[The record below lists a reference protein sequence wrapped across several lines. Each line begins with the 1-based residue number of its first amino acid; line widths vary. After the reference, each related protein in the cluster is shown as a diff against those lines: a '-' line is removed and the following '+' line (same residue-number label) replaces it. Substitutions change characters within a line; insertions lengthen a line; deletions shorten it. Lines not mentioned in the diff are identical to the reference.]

1 MGCKCCKRRNITKIL
16 DYDILDT
23 NENETSEPETN
34 NNEILSLQEISND
47 NNNNKIE
54 KKEKEKKGRRE
65 KEEEEELKGP
75 QNEILIEVKEEEK
88 ESNEEINKDEEKSDI
103 NAEEIKNDE
112 RVENKNKDE
121 NILKI
126 EINEINEKEKN
137 NLLMP
142 YELILKEYLDE
153 KIDSTEVFDKKWY
166 SDLEK
171 DKIIYSKRS
180 IIAFIRSCFD
190 EKNTEFIQLY
200 NKDPLI
206 IAINSNGTF
215 LSNEFQVVRS
225 IYTINKSIYPPKTS
239 IRMIAKYLN
248 FVKERSSWDTQLK
261 SYKIIEGSE
270 DGSEVKCVV
279 QNWLKSPMFLVS
291 ERDIIDKRYEFFY
304 EGKFYSCE
312 SSVNDDYYPL
322 EENVTRINDIIS
334 IEELYEENDNVV
346 LKAITQMNTKVS
358 LPQTIVNATLAN
370 KLLDF
375 YKALA
380 DAMNND
386 FENGKLVFEDNNGNI
401 I

>member
-1 MGCKCCKRRNITKIL
+1 MGCKCCKRRTITKIL

-23 NENETSEPETN
+23 HENETSDPESN
-34 NNEILSLQEISND
+34 NNDIHSLQEKNKD
-47 NNNNKIE
+47 RNNIKKKE
-54 KKEKEKKGRRE
+54 KKEKGKKERRE
-65 KEEEEELKGP
+65 KEEEEELKGEP
-75 QNEILIEVKEEEK
+75 NEILIEVKEEEK
-88 ESNEEINKDEEKSDI
+88 EQNEEINKDKEKSDI
-103 NAEEIKNDE
+103 NKEEIKKDE
-112 RVENKNKDE
+112 MEENKNNDE
-121 NILKI
+121 NIIKI
-126 EINEINEKEKN
+126 EINENEKK

-142 YELILKEYLDE
+142 YELILKDYLDE
-153 KIDSTEVFDKKWY
+153 KIDSSEVFDKKWY

-180 IIAFIRSCFD
+180 IIAFIKSCFD

-215 LSNEFQVVRS
+215 LSKEFQVVRS
-225 IYTINKSIYPPKTS
+225 IYTVNKSIYPPKTS

-248 FVKERSSWDTQLK
+248 FIKERSSWDTQLK
-261 SYKIIEGSE
+261 SYKIIEGTE
-270 DGSEVKCVV
+270 NGSEVKCIVH
-279 QNWLKSPMFLVS
+279 NWLKSPMFLVS

-334 IEELYEENDNVV
+334 IEELYEENENIV

-358 LPQTIVNATLAN
+358 LPQAIVNATLAK

-375 YKALA
+375 YKGLA

>member
-65 KEEEEELKGP
+65 KEEEEELKGEP
-75 QNEILIEVKEEEK
+75 NEILIEVKEEEK
-88 ESNEEINKDEEKSDI
+88 EQNEEINKDKEKSDI
-103 NAEEIKNDE
+103 NKKEIKNDE
-112 RVENKNKDE
+112 MEENKNNDE
-121 NILKI
+121 NIIKI
-126 EINEINEKEKN
+126 EINDNEKN

-206 IAINSNGTF
+206 IAINSKGTF

-225 IYTINKSIYPPKTS
+225 IYTVNKSIYPPKTS

-248 FVKERSSWDTQLK
+248 FIKERSSWDTQLK
-261 SYKIIEGSE
+261 SYKIIEGTE
-270 DGSEVKCVV
+270 NGSEVKCIV

-334 IEELYEENDNVV
+334 IEELYEENENIV

-358 LPQTIVNATLAN
+358 LPQAIVNATLAK

-375 YKALA
+375 YKGLA